1 MSRIFHPVSEQEAL
15 ARAAE
20 LPLNLARLTRVRLR
34 GSEGRNLRAQGKT
47 SQSWHQLFVSLNR
60 RTCP

>member
-1 MSRIFHPVSEQEAL
+1 MSPIFHPISEQEAL

-34 GSEGRNLRAQGKT
+34 GPEGRNLRAQGKT
-47 SQSWHQLFVSLNR
+47 SQGWHQLFVTLNR

>member
-20 LPLNLARLTRVRLR
+20 LPFNLARLTRVRLR

>member
-1 MSRIFHPVSEQEAL
+1 MNCTFNPVSEQEAL

-20 LPLNLARLTRVRLR
+20 LPLNLAKLTRVRLR
-34 GSEGRNLRAQGKT
+34 GPEGRSLRAQGKT
-47 SQSWHQLFVSLNR
+47 SQGWHQLFVSLNR

>member
-1 MSRIFHPVSEQEAL
+1 MSRIFHHVSEQEAL

-34 GSEGRNLRAQGKT
+34 GPEGRNLRAQGKT
-47 SQSWHQLFVSLNR
+47 SQAGTSSL
-60 RTCP
+60 